1 MKTGK
6 VMRRLARVGECPEL
20 LNTVARDAGVALA
33 RGERDALRLMV
44 RELAARAPGGDGDPP
59 RDRDAQDQ
67 YWAGFSAAMGMVL
80 ASYEAE
86 HGNSDARVAAMRAV
100 SRPAARRVLCE
111 LAHGPATG
119 AALAGRLQLT
129 RGGVSKIL
137 KSLRGVGLAR
147 LAGGGSDAVV
157 PERGAP
163 KPHVLTAQ
171 GAALAGE
178 LVAERER
185 EHAHE
190 HGHEHGLRTARAALP

>member
-1 MKTGK
+1 MRTGK
-6 VMRRLARVGECPEL
+6 VIKRLARIGERPEL

-33 RGERDALRLMV
+33 RGERDALRLLV
-44 RELAARAPGGDGDPP
+44 RELAVRAPGGEGDPP
-59 RDRDAQDQ
+59 VERTTGQH
-67 YWAGFSAAMGMVL
+67 YWAGFAAAMGMVL

-86 HGNSDARVAAMRAV
+86 HGHADARAVAMRALTSPV
-100 SRPAARRVLCE
+100 ARRVLCE

-119 AALAGRLQLT
+119 AVLASRLKLT

-147 LAGGGSDAVV
+147 IAGGGHGPV